1 MTKQQ
6 YEQQLQV
13 LRNKRSVL
21 REQTER
27 MIAQAEAYEIE
38 AMQISKQIAALQNKR
53 LDQLLGA

>member
-13 LRNKRSVL
+13 LRSKRSVL

-38 AMQISKQIAALQNKR
+38 AMQISKQITALQNKR